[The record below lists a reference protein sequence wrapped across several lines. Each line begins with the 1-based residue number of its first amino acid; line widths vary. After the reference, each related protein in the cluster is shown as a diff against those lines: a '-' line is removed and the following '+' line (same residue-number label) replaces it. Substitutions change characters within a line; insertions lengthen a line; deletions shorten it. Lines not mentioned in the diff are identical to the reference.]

1 MGGDPRFRRV
11 VARIADK
18 AGTVFS
24 NLGGLLKGVAGADRR
39 LAVVRLALGKVAGA
53 ARWLAVVRPALGKV
67 VDAARRRVVVRPA
80 LGKVVA
86 MPRWW
91 REPAPPLAAVRKKI
105 RAIFRA
111 RGPEV
116 VVLLVGVMISVAAFL
131 TVRYYDEA
139 ADRHEFDRKAAHYLF
154 VSRTAVDRY
163 VGAVSEVGALIAE
176 FGGQLNRWEFYKFT
190 EERLPD
196 YPGIRALAWVPR
208 VPQPDRTAIEQA
220 ANDDGL
226 FNFRLTERDADG
238 ATRVAGSRPEYL
250 PAYFVEPFEGNE
262 DMLGL
267 DLAFRPAYRNAF
279 DRARDSGGMST
290 ALAAPAGAMRN
301 ARATLLVVSPVY
313 TSANTPRTI
322 ADRRAKLAGFAVGLL
337 DVGSIIDSTLAM
349 FTTPDWLDVFLVD
362 VEAAEDRRLLY
373 YRPSPLH
380 TEHLPLADKTGIRTG
395 IFTSADV
402 TLADRN
408 WSLVV
413 KPVSGELVSGSGIAP
428 WGFGV
433 VCLLLTLALVVHMN
447 ATRNRQLLIERA
459 VVQRTTELTRAN
471 ASNVALGKEI
481 ARRKRVEQELRAAK
495 EQAEVANRAKSEF
508 LAMVSHELRTPLNA
522 VIGFSEMT
530 VYELFGPVGER
541 YREYGQDIRN
551 SGLHLLSLINN
562 ILDLSKVE
570 AKRFELDEQ
579 DVDITEIVDEAICLL
594 RDKAESVGV
603 AIETAYA
610 SPVLMLYGDAR
621 SLKQIF
627 VNLLSNAVKFTEPG
641 GRIVISGKIDYKGR
655 LVATVADD
663 GVGIAKH
670 DQARIFQPFTQADS
684 SLSRKYEGTGLGL
697 PLTKSLVELHDGELE
712 LKSKQGVGT
721 TVKVIF
727 PKDRV
732 IGRRTAAAAE

>member
-11 VARIADK
+11 VARIDHFAV
-18 AGTVFS
+18 TVATY
-24 NLGGLLKGVAGADRR
+24 LGGLLQATAPAVRR
-39 LAVVRLALGKVAGA
+39 LAVTG
-53 ARWLAVVRPALGKV
+53 PALSRFV
-67 VDAARRRVVVRPA
+67 P
-80 LGKVVA
+80 
-86 MPRWW
+86 W
-91 REPAPPLAAVRKKI
+91 REWWLSSAPLREVLSAKL
-105 RAIFRA
+105 RAELRA
-111 RGPEV
+111 RAPEV
-116 VVLLVGVMISVAAFL
+116 VVLVIGVMISVAAFL

-139 ADRHEFDRKAAHYLF
+139 ADRHEFDRKAAHYLL

-163 VGAVSEVGALIAE
+163 VGAVSEVATLIGE
-176 FGGQLNRWEFYKFT
+176 FGGQVNRWEFYKFT

-196 YPGIRALAWVPR
+196 YPGIQALAWVPR
-208 VPQPDRTAIEQA
+208 IYESERADLEQA

-226 FNFRLTERDADG
+226 FNFRITERDATGNMTKAD
-238 ATRVAGSRPEYL
+238 ARPEYA
-250 PAYFVEPFEGNE
+250 PVYFVEPFDGNE
-262 DMLGL
+262 DLLGL
-267 DLAFRPAYRNAF
+267 DLASRPAYRNALE
-279 DRARDSGGMST
+279 RARDSGKLTT
-290 ALAAPAGAMRN
+290 ARVAPEDATRN
-301 ARATLLVVSPVY
+301 AEATLLVVAPVY
-313 TSANTPRTI
+313 TTSNTPLSL
-322 ADRRAKLAGFAVGLL
+322 ADRRRKLVGFAAGLL
-337 DVGSIIDSTLAM
+337 DVGAIIDSTLAM
-349 FTTPDWLDVFLVD
+349 FTTPDWLDTFLVD
-362 VEAAEDRRLLY
+362 EHASEGQRLLY

-380 TEHLPLADKTGIRTG
+380 TKNLPSIDETGVKTG
-395 IFTSADV
+395 FYTSAGF
-402 TLADRN
+402 TLADRE
-408 WSLVV
+408 WSIVV

-459 VVQRTTELTRAN
+459 VVQRTKELTRAN

-481 ARRKRVEQELRAAK
+481 ARRKRVEGELRAAK

-570 AKRFELDEQ
+570 AKKFELDEQ
-579 DVDITEIVDEAICLL
+579 EVDIAGIVEEAISLL
-594 RDKAESVGV
+594 RDKAVSVGV
-603 AIETAYA
+603 TIETEYA
-610 SPVLMLYGDAR
+610 HPCLVVFGDAR

-641 GRIVISGKIDYKGR
+641 GRIVVNGRIDYKGR
-655 LVATVADD
+655 LVATVSDT
-663 GVGIAKH
+663 GVGIAKR
-670 DQARIFQPFTQADS
+670 DQARIFQPFIQADS

-712 LKSKQGVGT
+712 LKSKEGAGT
-721 TVKVIF
+721 SVKIIL
-727 PKDRV
+727 PKERV
-732 IGRRTAAAAE
+732 ISRRTAAAAE